1 MKRLSTFRK
10 GTHAYLHGR
19 RCTIIGTAGAKSVR
33 VVFLD
38 GGETV
43 QTDIENLWEDI
54 SPDAGAADISI
65 DILHPEDLEIARG
78 RLAAIE
84 PIVALLDKPA
94 KEEAFKTLYK
104 AVSEGTGHSVR
115 TLYRWVSD
123 YTARNMLTDL
133 APRRRRRHKRRLD
146 NRSEEIIQD
155 ALKRYLS
162 ERRPSI
168 KAVHKY
174 VAQQCRDIGA
184 DAPHINTLRRRIKE
198 LPPKEIVSARFG
210 PKAARDLYEQIR
222 GHYPGADYPLA
233 YVQIDHT
240 LLDIQAVSAGDRL
253 AIGKVWLTL
262 AIDVYSRMIVGFYIT
277 IEAPSAFSTCMCI
290 RNAVLPKE
298 SFLLG
303 LDVKGEWPVWGF
315 MRHLHADN
323 GPDFRSEVY
332 KANLQQYGCW
342 PLWRKLRKPHYGAHI
357 ERLIGTINRDFH
369 DLPGTTF
376 SNPRERATYDSEG
389 NAVFTID
396 ELEQVV
402 AHWVVNIYH
411 KSFHEGIGCTPLEK
425 WEAGILGT
433 DGSPGVGL
441 QDRVEDPERVALDLL
456 PFTERTVQRDGISWE
471 SITYIS
477 EALIPWIKADEGRSR
492 KKFKVRRDPR
502 DITCIWFLDPKSGA
516 YHRIP
521 EETRQMKPISIWDHR
536 LARRIAA
543 ARGSRTASTLDTLDA
558 HRDLERMVQAAEEQ
572 TMTAKGA
579 RKSTRR
585 RAERQRRN
593 QKTLEGEA
601 YTGKTSESPASSAGK
616 VSTRPRLIVDNEKPN
631 KKPARQINEDN
642 DLDLSIDDLTPRA
655 EEL

>member
-1 MKRLSTFRK
+1 MKKLSTFKK
-10 GTHAYLHGR
+10 GTPAYLHGR
-19 RCTIIGTAGAKSVR
+19 RCTIIGTAGANSVR
-33 VVFLD
+33 VAFMD

-43 QTDIENLWEDI
+43 QTNIENLWEEIGED
-54 SPDAGAADISI
+54 SAERSI
-65 DILHPEDLEIARG
+65 DILHPDDLEVARK
-78 RLAAIE
+78 RLKVIE
-84 PIVALLDKPA
+84 PVLELLNKPVKEDK
-94 KEEAFKTLYK
+94 FKNAYREI
-104 AVSEGTGHSVR
+104 SNSTGFSVP

-123 YTARNMLTDL
+123 YTARRLLSDL
-133 APRRRRRHKRRLD
+133 APKRRKRHKRTLD
-146 NRSEEIIQD
+146 MKSEDVIQD
-155 ALKRYLS
+155 SLKEYLS
-162 ERRPSI
+162 ERRLSV
-168 KAVHKY
+168 KTVYKK
-174 VAQQCRDIGA
+174 VAQQCRALGVA
-184 DAPHINTLRRRIKE
+184 VPHINTLRRRIKE
-198 LPPKEIVSARFG
+198 LPPRDVMAGRYGE
-210 PKAARDLYEQIR
+210 KAAREEYEQIR

-240 LLDIQAVSAGDRL
+240 RLDIQAVSARDRL
-253 AIGKVWLTL
+253 PIGRVWLTL
-262 AIDVYSRMIVGFYIT
+262 AIDVFSRVVVGFYIT

-298 SFLLG
+298 NFLLG

-342 PLWRKLRKPHYGAHI
+342 PVWRKMAHPNYGGHI
-357 ERLIGTINRDFH
+357 ERLIGTINKEFH

-376 SNPRERATYDSEG
+376 SNSQERANYDSEG

-411 KSFHEGIGCTPLEK
+411 KRLHQGLGCSPLEK
-425 WEAGILGT
+425 WEAGVLGT

-441 QDRVEDPERVALDLL
+441 QDRIEDPERVALDLL
-456 PFTERTVQRDGISWE
+456 PFAERTVQRDGISWDN
-471 SITYIS
+471 ITYIS
-477 EALIPWIKADEGRSR
+477 EALVPWIKAEDGRST

-502 DITCIWFLDPKSGA
+502 DITRIWFLDPKTGV
-516 YHRIP
+516 YHPIP

-536 LARRIAA
+536 LARKIAA

-558 HRDLERMVQAAEEQ
+558 HRDLERMSQAAEEK
-572 TMTAKGA
+572 TMTAKA
-579 RKSTRR
+579 ASKSARR

-593 QKTLEGEA
+593 QKTLEDEV
-601 YTGKTSESPASSAGK
+601 YPGKTVEKPISPASKAT
-616 VSTRPRLIVDNEKPN
+616 VRPRLVVDNDKSG
-631 KKPARQINEDN
+631 KKPTRQVNEDN
-642 DLDLSIDDLTPRA
+642 DLDLSLDDLTPRA